1 MLRIT
6 TATKSKK
13 IFCLKN
19 RFKKLI
25 PFKKLRD
32 LLTQLKKAKKTI
44 VFTTGSYDLLN
55 PGHCRYLAE
64 AKSLGDVLVV
74 GVSTD
79 YSDKRLKGS
88 LYPFVNESVR
98 TELVSFLKPVD
109 YVTNVDEDH
118 LHGVLAV
125 LQPDIFFTSE
135 TAWDNG
141 MRDSQELFI
150 VQTYGGK
157 MVKRKK
163 YIPYIG
169 NRDLVEHIANIRVF
183 QILEKYLKDKSF
195 DIQIDSHKYLKP
207 ADYADQ
213 KPKFENAFNSND
225 LFIDYNLLLELGNKL
240 RKKGKK
246 IVFVSGSY
254 DLLHVGHA
262 RFIEQAG
269 VLGDVLV
276 VGIPSDESL
285 RKLKGIGRPII
296 TERSRAYILGHLDPV
311 DYVTIFDDSSV
322 LGVLEK
328 LKPDVFFTVAEDWN
342 NGYKKSKEYKLVK
355 SYGGEVVLMPRQA
368 PFLSSS
374 TIMDRMAMIK
384 VKEIFKDCMD
394 EEKYLN
400 VLKESSNLI

>member
-1 MLRIT
+1 M
-6 TATKSKK
+6 
-13 IFCLKN
+13 
-19 RFKKLI
+19 
-25 PFKKLRD
+25 
-32 LLTQLKKAKKTI
+32 
-44 VFTTGSYDLLN
+44 LN

-64 AKSLGDVLVV
+64 AKSFGDILVV

-79 YSDKRLKGS
+79 DSDKRLRGS
-88 LYPFVNESVR
+88 LYPLVNSNIR

-118 LHGVLAV
+118 PHGVLAV
-125 LQPDIFFTSE
+125 LRPDIFFTSE
-135 TAWDNG
+135 TAWDEG
-141 MRDSQELFI
+141 MRDSQELFVI
-150 VQTYGGK
+150 QTYGGK
-157 MVKRKK
+157 LVKRKK
-163 YIPYIG
+163 HIPYVAS
-169 NRDLVEHIANIRVF
+169 RDLVEHVANIRVF
-183 QILEKYLKDKSF
+183 QILEKYLKDKPF
-195 DIQIDSHKYLKP
+195 NIQIDPQKHLKP

-225 LFIDYNLLLELGNKL
+225 LFIDYGRLEELGNNL

-269 VLGDVLV
+269 VLGDILI
-276 VGIPSDESL
+276 VGIPSDISL
-285 RKLKGIGRPII
+285 RKLKGLGRPII

-328 LKPDVFFTVAEDWN
+328 LKPDVFFTVAEEWN
-342 NGYKKSKEYKLVK
+342 NGYKKSREYKLVK
-355 SYGGEVVLMPRQA
+355 SYGGKVVAMARQA
-368 PFLSSS
+368 PYLSSS
-374 TIMDRMAMIK
+374 TIIDRMAMIK
-384 VKEIFKDCMD
+384 VKEIFKECMD

-400 VLKESSNLI
+400 VLKEGSKL

>member
-1 MLRIT
+1 MIKIST
-6 TATKSKK
+6 STQSKK
-13 IFCLKN
+13 TTQLKN

-25 PFKKLRD
+25 SFRKLRD
-32 LLTQLKKAKKTI
+32 LSIQLKKQKKKI

-64 AKSLGDVLVV
+64 AKSFGDILVV

-79 YSDKRLKGS
+79 DSDKRLRGS
-88 LYPFVNESVR
+88 LYPLVNSNIR

-118 LHGVLAV
+118 PHGVLAV
-125 LQPDIFFTSE
+125 LRPDIFFTSE
-135 TAWDNG
+135 TAWDEG
-141 MRDSQELFI
+141 MRDSQELFVI
-150 VQTYGGK
+150 QTYGGK
-157 MVKRKK
+157 LVKRKK
-163 YIPYIG
+163 HIPYVAS
-169 NRDLVEHIANIRVF
+169 RDLVEHVANIRVF
-183 QILEKYLKDKSF
+183 QILEKYLKDKPF
-195 DIQIDSHKYLKP
+195 NIQIDPQKHLKP

-225 LFIDYNLLLELGNKL
+225 LFIDYGRLEELGNNL

-269 VLGDVLV
+269 VLGDILI
-276 VGIPSDESL
+276 VGIPSDISL
-285 RKLKGIGRPII
+285 RKLKGLGRPII

-328 LKPDVFFTVAEDWN
+328 LKPDVFFTVAEEWN
-342 NGYKKSKEYKLVK
+342 NGYKKSREYKLVK
-355 SYGGEVVLMPRQA
+355 SYGGKVVAMARQA
-368 PFLSSS
+368 PYLSSS
-374 TIMDRMAMIK
+374 TIIDRMAMIK
-384 VKEIFKDCMD
+384 VKEIFKECMD

-400 VLKESSNLI
+400 VLKEGSKL